1 MNCLFNLG
9 LGKLQS
15 TAEEVKDLQVKLTEM
30 KPALEVAAKD
40 AEIMITKIA
49 ADTVSISLSLLL
61 KIGVDFLLCCR
72 FTGDS

>member
-49 ADTVSISLSLLL
+49 ADTVSISLSLLF